1 MKKKVFIGLGFA
13 IAGIALVLSF
23 VFDNNHTAEILSIFI
38 FAVSFSISFVNL
50 IHDKMLKTDKDYRI
64 SIKDERSEIIRDK
77 VNAAMSPVFMFMNSL
92 IAVISFINGE
102 NIAAV
107 LLLSVT
113 GISPIAMHFIN
124 KHYENIY

>member
-23 VFDNNHTAEILSIFI
+23 VFDNNRTAEILSIFI

-64 SIKDERSEIIRDK
+64 SIKDERKELIRDK

-113 GISPIAMHFIN
+113 AISPIAMHFIN
-124 KHYENIY
+124 NHYEKKY

>member
-77 VNAAMSPVFMFMNSL
+77 VNAVIILLFMFMNSL

-102 NIAAV
+102 NIAEV

>member
-92 IAVISFINGE
+92 IAVISFINWE
-102 NIAAV
+102 NIAEV